1 MDLKAEIRR
10 QLKVVP
16 KSVISGGLMT
26 SVHWKEKAVKAQ
38 KILNQP
44 NAKRSDL
51 QDILDQLRQFQ

>member
-1 MDLKAEIRR
+1 MDLKAEIKR

-38 KILNQP
+38 KMLSQP